1 MSQNTLKVHDLNEDA
16 EFDENGVEA
25 FDEKALS
32 EEEPSDNDLAEEE
45 LLSQGATQRVLD
57 ATQLYLGEIGYS
69 PLLTAEEEVYFARRA
84 LRGDV
89 ASRRRMIE
97 SNLRLV
103 VKIARRYGNR
113 GLALLDLI
121 EEGNLGLIRA
131 VEKFDPERGFR
142 FSTYATWWI
151 RQTIERAIMNQTRTI
166 RLPIHIVKEL
176 NVYLRTARELSH
188 KLDHEPSAEEI
199 AEQLDKPVDDVSR
212 MLRLN
217 ERINEQALDDLHDI
231 ADGFLLHNRDI
242 VQRMDDSV
250 VRDSGEM
257 LRRSRGYVP
266 DAIALP
272 PGFRDVPPILCLGAD
287 LKNTFCLVRGEQ
299 AVVSQHLG
307 DLSDDGIQAQWREAL
322 RLIQSIYD
330 FTPERIVCDAHPGYV
345 SSQWAS
351 EMRLPTETVLHH
363 HAHAAACLAEHG
375 WPLDGGEVIALT
387 VDGIGMG
394 ENGAL
399 WGGECLRVNYRECE
413 HLGGLPAVALPG
425 GDLAAK
431 QPWRNLLAQCLRFVP
446 DWLDYPETAGL
457 QQQNWSVLARAIERG
472 VNAPLASSCGR
483 LFDAVAAAL
492 RCAPASLSYEGE
504 AACALEALASQCAN
518 VEHPVTMPLNG
529 AQLDVAVFWRQW
541 LNWQATPAQRAWAFH
556 DALACGFA
564 TLMRQQATARG
575 ITTLVFSG
583 GVIHNRLLRARLAF
597 YLSDFKLLFPQ
608 RLPAGDGGLSFGQG
622 VIAAARALREV

>member
-16 EFDENGVEA
+16 EFDENGVEV
-25 FDEKALS
+25 FDEKALV

-69 PLLTAEEEVYFARRA
+69 PLLTAEEEVYFARRALRGAEEEVYFARRA

-217 ERINEQALDDLHDI
+217 ERITSVDTPLGGDSEKALLDILADEKENGPEDTTQDDD
-231 ADGFLLHNRDI
+231 
-242 VQRMDDSV
+242 M
-250 VRDSGEM
+250 
-257 LRRSRGYVP
+257 
-266 DAIALP
+266 
-272 PGFRDVPPILCLGAD
+272 
-287 LKNTFCLVRGEQ
+287 K
-299 AVVSQHLG
+299 
-307 DLSDDGIQAQWREAL
+307 
-322 RLIQSIYD
+322 QSIVKWL
-330 FTPERIVCDAHPGYV
+330 FE
-345 SSQWAS
+345 
-351 EMRLPTETVLHH
+351 L
-363 HAHAAACLAEHG
+363 
-375 WPLDGGEVIALT
+375 
-387 VDGIGMG
+387 
-394 ENGAL
+394 N
-399 WGGECLRVNYRECE
+399 
-413 HLGGLPAVALPG
+413 
-425 GDLAAK
+425 AK
-431 QPWRNLLAQCLRFVP
+431 QR
-446 DWLDYPETAGL
+446 E
-457 QQQNWSVLARAIERG
+457 VLARRFG
-472 VNAPLASSCGR
+472 LLG
-483 LFDAVAAAL
+483 
-492 RCAPASLSYEGE
+492 YE
-504 AACALEALASQCAN
+504 AATLEDVGREIGLTRERVRQIQVEGLRRLREILQTQGLNIEAL
-518 VEHPVTMPLNG
+518 
-529 AQLDVAVFWRQW
+529 F
-541 LNWQATPAQRAWAFH
+541 
-556 DALACGFA
+556 
-564 TLMRQQATARG
+564 
-575 ITTLVFSG
+575 
-583 GVIHNRLLRARLAF
+583 
-597 YLSDFKLLFPQ
+597 
-608 RLPAGDGGLSFGQG
+608 
-622 VIAAARALREV
+622 RE